1 MKAKNKYRPLLFKR
15 EFLAGLLAAKAM
27 CKNVSWTR
35 QEKIFNLF
43 YSHVYSYGYF
53 LSYALKH
60 PEASIRMPVAVL
72 HIFYFIYVIVM
83 LTCLVKFFKS
93 KK

>member
-1 MKAKNKYRPLLFKR
+1 MLNGQGKRKYLICFIIMFVL
-15 EFLAGLLAAKAM
+15 M
-27 CKNVSWTR
+27 
-35 QEKIFNLF
+35 II
-43 YSHVYSYGYF
+43 F

-72 HIFYFIYVIVM
+72 HIFYIIYVIVM
-83 LTCLVKFFKS
+83 LACLVKFFKS

>member
-1 MKAKNKYRPLLFKR
+1 MLNGQGRRKYLICFIIMFVL
-15 EFLAGLLAAKAM
+15 M
-27 CKNVSWTR
+27 
-35 QEKIFNLF
+35 II
-43 YSHVYSYGYF
+43 F

-72 HIFYFIYVIVM
+72 HIFYLIYVIGM
-83 LTCLVKFFKS
+83 FACLVKFFKS